1 MTGPEQEVKA
11 RAATLSAR
19 FPLRKVGASK
29 GIVMADLSIPSRT
42 VAIVGGG
49 FSGTLL
55 ALKLIKAKPAWR
67 ILLIDPAVWP
77 GRGLAYGA
85 CEPYHLLNVPAHR
98 METGLTPPFQDWL
111 SGAGRHLD
119 EALVEADGVLAD
131 AFLPR
136 ELLGDYLQERLDEV
150 RSEDGGLRT
159 IRGEAV
165 ALLDPPRRG
174 IRLLDGREIACDLL
188 VLATGNLPPRAP
200 LPQDAWLHDH
210 PAFVPDPWAPQAL
223 KGGDP
228 DAAVLMLGTGL
239 TMVDVALKL
248 AAEGQRGPMIAVSRR
263 GLLPTTHRAGGAW
276 APFVAPLLPAS
287 PLMLTQAIRAA
298 AAQAERQG
306 TPWQRVMD
314 AVRPAIAR
322 VWETWTAKQRRQFLR
337 HLRPRWDIHR
347 HRMAP
352 RVAARLDALLESA
365 ALTVLGG
372 RVVEWT
378 RRKGKVEARLK
389 LRGLQTEQTLT
400 VGRVINCTGP
410 RSDLERP
417 GNPLFA
423 DLARRRLIRPDPL
436 GLGLES
442 EDCAVQDA
450 DGRASDWLYAVGPLT
465 RPALWEVTAVPEI
478 TAQIDRL
485 THDLALDTERPRV
498 ALAETFID
506 MGAGI

>member
-1 MTGPEQEVKA
+1 MSESTPA
-11 RAATLSAR
+11 
-19 FPLRKVGASK
+19 P
-29 GIVMADLSIPSRT
+29 RT
-42 VAIVGGG
+42 VAIIGGG

-55 ALKLIKAKPAWR
+55 ALKLTAARPGWR
-67 ILLIDPAVWP
+67 ILLIDPVVRP

-111 SGAGRHLD
+111 AGAGHHLD

-136 ELLGDYLQERLDEV
+136 GLLGDYLQERLEAACG
-150 RSEDGGLRT
+150 EDAGLRT

-174 IRLLDGREIACDLL
+174 VRLLDGREIACDLL

-210 PAFVPDPWAPQAL
+210 PAFVPDPWAPGAL

-228 DAAVLMLGTGL
+228 EAPVLMLGSGL

-248 AAEGQRGPMIAVSRR
+248 AAEGQKGPMYAVSRR
-263 GLLPTTHRAGGAW
+263 GLLPTAHKAGGAW
-276 APFVAPLLPAS
+276 SPFVAPLLPAS
-287 PLMLTQAIRAA
+287 PLMLTKAIRAA

-322 VWETWTAKQRRQFLR
+322 VWETWTPRQRRQFLR
-337 HLRPRWDIHR
+337 HLRPRWDVHR

-372 RVVEWT
+372 RVTSWEREGQGV
-378 RRKGKVEARLK
+378 RAHLH
-389 LRGLQTEQTLT
+389 LRGLKTGQSLRA
-400 VGRVINCTGP
+400 GRVINCTGP
-410 RSDLERP
+410 RSDLDRLAT
-417 GNPLFA
+417 PLFA

-442 EDCAVQDA
+442 DDCAVQDV

-485 THDLALDTERPRV
+485 THELAQDAERPKV

>member
-1 MTGPEQEVKA
+1 MSESNPA
-11 RAATLSAR
+11 
-19 FPLRKVGASK
+19 
-29 GIVMADLSIPSRT
+29 SRT
-42 VAIVGGG
+42 VAIIGGG

-55 ALKLIKAKPAWR
+55 ALKLTAARPSWR
-67 ILLIDPAVWP
+67 ILLIDPAVRP

-98 METGLTPPFQDWL
+98 METGLTPPFQTWL
-111 SGAGRHLD
+111 AGAGRHLD
-119 EALVEADGVLAD
+119 EALVEAEGVLAD

-136 ELLGDYLQERLDEV
+136 GLLGDYLQERLQAACGD
-150 RSEDGGLRT
+150 SAGLRT

-174 IRLLDGREIACDLL
+174 VRLLDGREIACDLL

-223 KGGDP
+223 QGGDP
-228 DAAVLMLGTGL
+228 EAPVLLLGSGL

-248 AAEGQRGPMIAVSRR
+248 AAEGQKAPMYAVSRR
-263 GLLPTTHRAGGAW
+263 GLLPTAHKAGGAW
-276 APFVAPLLPAS
+276 SPFVAPLLPAS
-287 PLMLTQAIRAA
+287 PLMLTRAIRAA

-322 VWETWTAKQRRQFLR
+322 VWETWTPSQRRQFLR
-337 HLRPRWDIHR
+337 HLRPRWDVHR

-352 RVAARLDALLESA
+352 RVAARLEALLESA

-372 RVVEWT
+372 RVTGWEREGQGV
-378 RRKGKVEARLK
+378 RAHLH
-389 LRGLQTEQTLT
+389 LRGLKTGQSLRA
-400 VGRVINCTGP
+400 GRVVNCTGP
-410 RSDLERP
+410 RSDLDRLA
-417 GNPLFA
+417 NPLFA
-423 DLARRRLIRPDPL
+423 DLTRRRLIRPDPL

-442 EDCAVQDA
+442 DDCAVQDI

-485 THDLALDTERPRV
+485 THLLAQDAERPKTP
-498 ALAETFID
+498 LAETFID

>member
-1 MTGPEQEVKA
+1 MPESA
-11 RAATLSAR
+11 STLPTAA
-19 FPLRKVGASK
+19 
-29 GIVMADLSIPSRT
+29 SRT

-55 ALKLIKAKPAWR
+55 ALKLTAAKPSWR
-67 ILLIDPAVWP
+67 ILLIDPAVRP

-98 METGLTPPFQDWL
+98 METGLTPPFQTWL
-111 SGAGRHLD
+111 QGAGRPLD
-119 EALVEADGVLAD
+119 EALLEADGVLAD

-136 ELLGDYLQERLDEV
+136 GLLGDYLQERLEAACGQ
-150 RSEDGGLRT
+150 DGDTGLRT
-159 IRGEAV
+159 VRGEAV
-165 ALLDPPRRG
+165 ALLEPPRRG
-174 IRLLDGREIACDLL
+174 VRLLDGREIACDLL

-200 LPQDAWLHDH
+200 LAPDAWLHDH
-210 PAFVPDPWAPQAL
+210 PAFVPDPWAPRAL
-223 KGGDP
+223 AGGDP
-228 DAAVLMLGTGL
+228 DGAVLLLGTGL

-248 AAEGQRGPMIAVSRR
+248 AAEGQRGPMVAVSRR
-263 GLLPTTHRAGGAW
+263 GLLPTPHRAGGAW
-276 APFVAPLLPAS
+276 SPFVAPLLPAS
-287 PLMLTQAIRAA
+287 PLMLTRAIRAA

-306 TPWQRVMD
+306 APWQRVMD

-322 VWETWTAKQRRQFLR
+322 VWETWSPGQRRQFLR
-337 HLRPRWDIHR
+337 HLRPRWDVHR

-372 RVVEWT
+372 RVIDWSRSNGQVT
-378 RRKGKVEARLK
+378 ARLH
-389 LRGLQTEQTLT
+389 LRGLKTEQSLT
-400 VGRVINCTGP
+400 VARVINCTGP
-410 RSDLERP
+410 RSDLDRLA
-417 GNPLFA
+417 NPLFA

-442 EDCAVQDA
+442 EDCAVQDI

-485 THDLALDTERPRV
+485 TRELAQDADRPKL

>member
-1 MTGPEQEVKA
+1 
-11 RAATLSAR
+11 
-19 FPLRKVGASK
+19 
-29 GIVMADLSIPSRT
+29 MADTSSPPRT

-55 ALKLIKAKPAWR
+55 ALKLTAARPGWR
-67 ILLIDPAVWP
+67 ILLIDPAVRP

-111 SGAGRHLD
+111 SGAGHHLD
-119 EALVEADGVLAD
+119 EALVESEGVLAD

-136 ELLGDYLQERLDEV
+136 GLLGDYLQERLEAACG
-150 RSEDGGLRT
+150 EENAGLRT
-159 IRGEAV
+159 VRGEAV

-174 IRLLDGREIACDLL
+174 VRLLDGREIACDLL

-228 DAAVLMLGTGL
+228 EAPVLMLGSGL

-248 AAEGQRGPMIAVSRR
+248 AAEGQKGPMYAVSRR
-263 GLLPTTHRAGGAW
+263 GLLPTAHKAGGAW
-276 APFVAPLLPAS
+276 SPFVAPLLPAS
-287 PLMLTQAIRAA
+287 PLMLTRAIRAA

-322 VWETWTAKQRRQFLR
+322 VWETWTPRQRRQFLR
-337 HLRPRWDIHR
+337 HLRPRWDVHR

-372 RVVEWT
+372 RVSGWEREGAGV
-378 RRKGKVEARLK
+378 RAHLN
-389 LRGLQTEQTLT
+389 LRGLKTGQSLRA
-400 VGRVINCTGP
+400 GRVINCTGP
-410 RSDLERP
+410 RSDLDRLAD
-417 GNPLFA
+417 PLFA

-442 EDCAVQDA
+442 DDCAVQDI
-450 DGRASDWLYAVGPLT
+450 DGRASDWFYAVGPLT

-485 THDLALDTERPRV
+485 THELAQDAERPKV

>member
-1 MTGPEQEVKA
+1 
-11 RAATLSAR
+11 
-19 FPLRKVGASK
+19 
-29 GIVMADLSIPSRT
+29 MADTTSPIRT
-42 VAIVGGG
+42 VAIIGGG

-55 ALKLIKAKPAWR
+55 SLKLTAARPGWR
-67 ILLIDPAVWP
+67 ILLIDPAVRP

-111 SGAGRHLD
+111 SGAGHHLD
-119 EALVEADGVLAD
+119 EALVEAEGVLAD

-136 ELLGDYLQERLDEV
+136 GLLGDYLQERLDDAC
-150 RSEDGGLRT
+150 SESDGPGLAT

-174 IRLLDGREIACDLL
+174 VRLLDGREIACDLL

-248 AAEGQRGPMIAVSRR
+248 AAEGQKGPMVAVSRR
-263 GLLPTTHRAGGAW
+263 GLLPTPHKAGGAW
-276 APFVAPLLPAS
+276 SPFVAPLLPAS
-287 PLMLTQAIRAA
+287 PLMLTRAIRAA

-322 VWETWTAKQRRQFLR
+322 VWETWTPRQRRQFLR
-337 HLRPRWDIHR
+337 HLRPRWDVHR

-372 RVVEWT
+372 RIVEWT
-378 RRKGKVEARLK
+378 RRKGQVTARLH
-389 LRGLQTEQTLT
+389 LRGLKTEQTLT
-400 VGRVINCTGP
+400 VGKVINCTGP
-410 RSDLERP
+410 RSDLDRLA
-417 GNPLFA
+417 NPLFA

-442 EDCAVQDA
+442 DDCAVQDI

-485 THDLALDTERPRV
+485 THELAQDAERPKV
-498 ALAETFID
+498 ALADTFID